1 MWEKVLAR
9 REELGY
15 TNYKISNL
23 TGIPEST
30 LRSYE
35 KRGVKPSFENV
46 CKIADVLGLDLDVL
60 KEEVLK
66 NET

>member
-1 MWEKVLAR
+1 MWQKVVAKR
-9 REELGY
+9 KELGY
-15 TNYKISNL
+15 SNYKLSML

-46 CKIADVLGLDLDVL
+46 CKIANVLGMDLDVL